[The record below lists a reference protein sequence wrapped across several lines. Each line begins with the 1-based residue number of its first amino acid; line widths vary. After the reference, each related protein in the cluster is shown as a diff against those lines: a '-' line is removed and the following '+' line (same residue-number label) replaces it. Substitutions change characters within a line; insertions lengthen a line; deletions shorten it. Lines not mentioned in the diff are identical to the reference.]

1 MVLSWNTKKM
11 QAHCSYLKF
20 CPVELELSFDHL
32 LTQAVVLPQW
42 SPPLLEHL
50 KYCMGPPPLPPST
63 DPLQPSGW
71 RTFHVPPPPCT
82 LLLHPSSYFHSYWGN
97 FATLALS
104 GVKCFWEVI
113 FFIPFAW
120 KNHIRTWANKQC
132 YCLNLRRLTGNADC
146 LKDLTTFDF
155 NLFSYIH

>member
-50 KYCMGPPPLPPST
+50 KYCMAPPPLPPFT

-71 RTFHVPPPPCT
+71 RTFHVPPPPAPFYFTPHLTFTHTGEALPHLLCQVLNVSGKSFFYSLCLEEPHKDLGKQTT
-82 LLLHPSSYFHSYWGN
+82 LLSEP
-97 FATLALS
+97 AALNW
-104 GVKCFWEVI
+104 KC
-113 FFIPFAW
+113 
-120 KNHIRTWANKQC
+120 
-132 YCLNLRRLTGNADC
+132 RLF
-146 LKDLTTFDF
+146 KRF
-155 NLFSYIH
+155 NYIWF